1 MRSVA
6 MLSFS
11 KAPVPTPVGFPVYPA
26 YAGRYKILDLMKL
39 QFSRIAKDA
48 RRQFAGLMAR
58 PKVEFHVEHRFDTNI
73 TNREFR
79 RRWYRNHRG
88 RFIASEHRRFPV
100 YTARPGPGPLTK
112 SALYLRKEADKSAK
126 RASRIER
133 SNMRAKR
140 TEGPIR
146 PARAGEVLRDSVTH
160 TSKTSRREDTPSS
173 SLGQPKKSQPAK
185 AGRGHFDH
193 GYGLF
198 YHRLLGGQ
206 THAVRLDFP
215 PSLVDPKWLKYNYF
229 YRTRGYWHVSEHHP
243 YGDEREKL
251 LRFLNES
258 KALAPD

>member
-6 MLSFS
+6 MLSFQ

-58 PKVEFHVEHRFDTNI
+58 PKVEFHVEHRFDTNL

-88 RFIASEHRRFPV
+88 RFIATEHRRFPV

-112 SALYLRKEADKSAK
+112 SALYLRKEADKDAK
-126 RASRIER
+126 RLARSER
-133 SNMRAKR
+133 SKLRANGA
-140 TEGPIR
+140 EGPPR
-146 PARAGEVLRDSVTH
+146 PARAAGVLRDSVTS
-160 TSKTSRREDTPSS
+160 TSKTSRGSDSKPRLVPRKGN
-173 SLGQPKKSQPAK
+173 SLRFAEHAHADPQY
-185 AGRGHFDH
+185 
-193 GYGLF
+193 GYF

-206 THAVRLDFP
+206 THSVRFDFP
-215 PSLVDPKWLKYNYF
+215 PSLVDKSWLKYNYF
-229 YRTRGYWHVSEHHP
+229 YRVRGYWHTSEHHP

-251 LRFLNES
+251 LRFLNENVS
-258 KALAPD
+258 SLPAD